1 VRDAVGFERSAG
13 RVTTP
18 PVLTAFV
25 FDKDA
30 AERINDLAEGLD
42 GLDGSRLLWI
52 ALRDPAEGDITEV
65 QHVLEL
71 SDSSANRLVEHPAAP
86 CVAYDGGR
94 MHLTVYAASVSDG
107 QASAVP
113 IECVLGENF
122 ILTAHEDEIEVL
134 EDFRERAENG
144 QGSIG
149 TLDAPSFA
157 AVLLGWVVAG
167 YVRAFEQIESELDD
181 LDAHVM
187 SSNANDAQEC
197 LDRLVELRRSI
208 GTLRRTLRPHRE
220 VILSL
225 AHPELDTLSSEE
237 SAERFLELERR
248 LTQALEAARDA
259 KESTLGSFD
268 VLNARTTDRTNE
280 IMKVL
285 TLVTVILLPATVLGG
300 IMGMNFDVSLFD
312 VAWLFWIVIAAML
325 GVAALVLSM
334 ARIRRWI

>member
-1 VRDAVGFERSAG
+1 M
-13 RVTTP
+13 
-18 PVLTAFV
+18 LTAFV
-25 FDKDA
+25 FDQDA
-30 AERINDLAEGLD
+30 AERIDDLTEGLD
-42 GLDGSRLLWI
+42 GLDGDDRLLWI
-52 ALRDPAEGDITEV
+52 ALRDPAQEDIAEV
-65 QHVLEL
+65 QDALEL
-71 SDSSANRLVEHPAAP
+71 SDSSANRLVEHPDAP
-86 CVAYDGGR
+86 CVTYEGGR
-94 MHLTVYAASVSDG
+94 MHLTVYAASVSGGDP
-107 QASAVP
+107 SVIP
-113 IECVLGENF
+113 VECLLGENL

-134 EDFRERAENG
+134 EDFRKRAEEG

-149 TLDAPSFA
+149 ALDAASFA

-167 YVRAFEQIESELDD
+167 YVRAFEQIESELDE
-181 LDAHVM
+181 LDAQVM
-187 SSNANDAQEC
+187 ASTANDAEQA
-197 LDRLVELRRSI
+197 LGRLIELRRAI

-285 TLVTVILLPATVLGG
+285 TLVTVILLPATVIGG
-300 IMGMNFDVSLFD
+300 IMGMNFEVGLFAH
-312 VAWLFWIVIAAML
+312 AWVFWLVITGMV
-325 GVAALVLSM
+325 GIAALVLSL
-334 ARIRRWI
+334 ARMRKWI

>member
-1 VRDAVGFERSAG
+1 M
-13 RVTTP
+13 
-18 PVLTAFV
+18 LTAFV
-25 FDKDA
+25 FDEDA
-30 AERINDLAEGLD
+30 AERIDDLSDGLD
-42 GLDGSRLLWI
+42 GLDGTRLLWI
-52 ALRDPAEGDITEV
+52 ALRDPAEEDITEV
-65 QHVLEL
+65 QNALEL
-71 SDSSANRLVEHPAAP
+71 SDSSAKRLVEHPALP
-86 CVAYDGGR
+86 CIDYEGGR
-94 MHLTVYAASVSDG
+94 MHLTVHAASVEHGEPS
-107 QASAVP
+107 VTP
-113 IECVLGENF
+113 IECVLGANF
-122 ILTAHEDEIEVL
+122 ILTSHEDEIEVL
-134 EDFRERAENG
+134 EDFRERAEHG
-144 QGSIG
+144 RGSIG

-167 YVRAFEQIESELDD
+167 YVRAFDQVESELDE

-187 SSNANDAQEC
+187 SSSANDAEEC
-197 LDRLVELRRSI
+197 LARLVELRKAI
-208 GTLRRTLRPHRE
+208 GMLRRTLRPHRE

-300 IMGMNFDVSLFD
+300 IMGMNFDVGLFD
-312 VAWLFWIVIAAML
+312 VAWLFWLVLVAML
-325 GVAALVLSM
+325 GIAALVLSM
-334 ARIRRWI
+334 ARVRRWI

>member
-1 VRDAVGFERSAG
+1 
-13 RVTTP
+13 
-18 PVLTAFV
+18 VLTAFV
-25 FDKDA
+25 FDKDE
-30 AERINDLAEGLD
+30 AERVEDVSDALRGLK
-42 GLDGSRLLWI
+42 GSRLLWI
-52 ALRDPAEGDITEV
+52 ALRDPTDADISEV
-65 QHVLEL
+65 QNALDL
-71 SDSSANRLVEHPAAP
+71 SKSSARRLVDHPAEP
-86 CVAYDGGR
+86 CVAYESGR

-107 QASAVP
+107 ESSVVP
-113 IECVLGENF
+113 VECVLGENY
-122 ILTAHEDEIEVL
+122 ILTAHRDEIDVL
-134 EDFRERAENG
+134 EDFRERAEEG
-144 QGSIG
+144 HGSIG

-167 YVRAFEQIESELDD
+167 YVRAFEQVESELDD

-187 SSNANDAQEC
+187 SSSANDAQEC

-312 VAWLFWIVIAAML
+312 VTWLFWIVIAGMV
-325 GVAALVLSM
+325 GIAALVLSM
-334 ARIRRWI
+334 ARVRRWI

>member
-1 VRDAVGFERSAG
+1 M
-13 RVTTP
+13 
-18 PVLTAFV
+18 LTAFV
-25 FDKDA
+25 FDEEQS
-30 AERINDLAEGLD
+30 ERVEDLAGALEGLD
-42 GLDGSRLLWI
+42 GGRLLWI
-52 ALRDPAEGDITEV
+52 ALRDPSEDEIAEV
-65 QHVLEL
+65 QDALEL
-71 SDSSANRLVEHPAAP
+71 SDSSARRLVEHPEAP
-86 CVAYDGGR
+86 CVAYEGGR
-94 MHLTVYAASVSDG
+94 MHLTVYAASVGRGEPSVVG
-107 QASAVP
+107 V
-113 IECVLGENF
+113 ECVLGANF
-122 ILTAHEDEIEVL
+122 ILTAHEHEIEVL
-134 EDFRERAENG
+134 EDFKERAEEG

-149 TLDAPSFA
+149 VLDAPSFA
-157 AVLLGWVVAG
+157 AILLGWVVAG
-167 YVRAFEQIESELDD
+167 YVRAFEEVESELDE

-187 SSNANDAQEC
+187 SSSANDAEEC
-197 LDRLVELRRSI
+197 LARLVELRKAI

-300 IMGMNFDVSLFD
+300 IMGMNFDVGFFEI
-312 VAWLFWIVIAAML
+312 AWLFWFVLVAMVGIA
-325 GVAALVLSM
+325 VLVLSV
-334 ARIRRWI
+334 ARVRRWL

>member
-1 VRDAVGFERSAG
+1 M
-13 RVTTP
+13 
-18 PVLTAFV
+18 LTAFV
-25 FDKDA
+25 FHEDA
-30 AERINDLAEGLD
+30 AERIDDVAEGFDRL
-42 GLDGSRLLWI
+42 GRKRLLWI
-52 ALRDPAEGDITEV
+52 ALRDPVEEDISEV
-65 QHVLEL
+65 RNALEL
-71 SDSSANRLVEHPAAP
+71 SDSSAKRLVEHPAEP
-86 CVAYDGGR
+86 CVTYEEGR
-94 MHLTVYAASVSDG
+94 MHLTVYAARVSDG
-107 QASAVP
+107 HASAVP
-113 IECVLGENF
+113 IECMLGEKF
-122 ILTAHEDEIEVL
+122 ILTSHEDEIEVL
-134 EDFRERAENG
+134 EDFRERAEG
-144 QGSIG
+144 GHGSIG

-167 YVRAFEQIESELDD
+167 YVRAFEQIESELDE

-187 SSNANDAQEC
+187 SSSANDAQEC
-197 LDRLVELRRSI
+197 LDRLVELRKAI

-225 AHPELDTLSSEE
+225 AHPELDSLSSEE

-300 IMGMNFDVSLFD
+300 IMGMNFDVSVFD
-312 VAWLFWIVIAAML
+312 VAWLFWVVIAAML

-334 ARIRRWI
+334 ARVRRWI